1 MEKLKKALA
10 LILAATLFCA
20 FAVGCGGKKI
30 DSEIVGVWV
39 KDNDYTKTTLT
50 LTEKGEISFTASYM
64 GNTVPFI
71 EGTYT
76 VEGNVLTV
84 TYGEETE
91 TTEFSIENN
100 VLRLT
105 LLKSDIELTREK

>member
-1 MEKLKKALA
+1 MKTVTKAASL
-10 LILAATLFCA
+10 LLAAVLLCV

-30 DSEIVGVWV
+30 DSEVVGTWV
-39 KDNDYTKTTLT
+39 SENDYTKTTLT

-76 VEGNVLTV
+76 VEGNLLTV

-91 TTEFSIENN
+91 TTEFSIENG
-100 VLRLT
+100 VITLT
-105 LLKSDIELTREK
+105 LLKSELTLKRA